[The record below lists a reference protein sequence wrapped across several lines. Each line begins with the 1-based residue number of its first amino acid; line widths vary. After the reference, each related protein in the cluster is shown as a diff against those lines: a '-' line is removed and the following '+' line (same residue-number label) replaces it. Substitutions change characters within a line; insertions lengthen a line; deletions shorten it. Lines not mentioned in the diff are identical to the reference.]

1 MSGKGRILLVGALV
15 ALALIAFYVAA
26 LREPKALEGSG
37 TIEARNI
44 RVGSR
49 VGGRIAEV
57 KVREGQRVEAG
68 EVLVTFEDQEL
79 LATLEQ
85 ARANAEKL
93 ERGFRPEEIAEARAA
108 AAQAA
113 AQHREFTAGYRKEQV
128 AAARADAERARAE
141 ALRAK
146 QTFDRVTNLANADVF
161 SKQQRDDATG
171 AYNSAAAAAKAA
183 EQKLAEL
190 ERGFR
195 PEQVQAAEAA
205 WKQAE
210 ARKQLV
216 ERGYRAEDVAVA
228 RAALRDAESRYR
240 ERQVLAPAA
249 AVVEVLDIRPG
260 DLVAPNSSVATLL
273 ERDQIFV
280 RIYIPETE
288 IGRVRLGQK
297 AALTVDSFSGREF
310 AAEVEQINQKA
321 EFLPRNVQTRAER
334 VHQVFGV
341 KLRIHD
347 PEGVLR
353 PGMAADVRLH

>member
-1 MSGKGRILLVGALV
+1 MSFQHRLLIFGALG
-15 ALALIAFYVAA
+15 ALAVVAIYVAA
-26 LREPKALEGSG
+26 SRDAKPLEGSG

-49 VGGRIAEV
+49 VGGRISEV

-68 EVLVTFEDQEL
+68 QILVTFEDQEL
-79 LATLEQ
+79 LAALET
-85 ARANAEKL
+85 ARANLEKM
-93 ERGFRPEEIAEARAA
+93 ERGFRPEEIDEARAA
-108 AAQAA
+108 AVQAA
-113 AQHREFTAGYRKEQV
+113 AKHHELTAGYRQEQI
-128 AAARADAERARAE
+128 AATRAEAERSRAE

-171 AYNSAAAAAKAA
+171 AYNSAAAAAKAGD
-183 EQKLAEL
+183 QRLAEL
-190 ERGFR
+190 ERGYR
-195 PEQVQAAEAA
+195 TEQVQAAEAA

-216 ERGYRAEDVAVA
+216 ERGYRSEDVAVA

-240 ERQVLAPAA
+240 ERQVVAPAA
-249 AVVEVLDIRPG
+249 AVIEVLDIRPG
-260 DLVAPNSSVATLL
+260 DLIAPNTSLATLL

-280 RIYIPETE
+280 RIYVPETE

-297 AALTVDSFSGREF
+297 ALLTVDSFLGREF
-310 AAEVEQINQKA
+310 EAEVEQINQKA

-347 PEGVLR
+347 SEGVLR
-353 PGMAADVRLH
+353 PGMAADVRLK

>member
-1 MSGKGRILLVGALV
+1 MSGKVKLGIGIAIVLV
-15 ALALIAFYVAA
+15 AGAAFYAKA
-26 LREPKALEGSG
+26 SREPGPLEGSG

-44 RVGSR
+44 RVGSK

-57 KVREGQRVEAG
+57 KVREGDKVEAG
-68 EVLVTFEDQEL
+68 QLLVTFEEQEL
-79 LATLEQ
+79 LAALET
-85 ARANAEKL
+85 ARANLQKMEQ
-93 ERGFRPEEIAEARAA
+93 GFRPEEIAEARAA

-113 AQHREFTAGYRKEQV
+113 AQHQELAAGYRKEQV
-128 AAARADAERARAE
+128 AAARADTERARAE
-141 ALRAK
+141 EVKAK
-146 QTFDRVTNLANADVF
+146 QTFDRVSSLANADVF

-171 AYNSAAAAAKAA
+171 AYHAAQSALVAA

-190 ERGFR
+190 ERGYR

-216 ERGYRAEDVAVA
+216 ERGYRAEDIAVA

-240 ERQVLAPAA
+240 ERQVTSPTA

-260 DLVAPNSSVATLL
+260 DLVAPNTAVATLL

-288 IGRVRLGQK
+288 IGRVQVGNK
-297 AALTVDSFSGREF
+297 ATLTVDSFPGREF

-341 KLRIHD
+341 KLRIVD
-347 PEGVLR
+347 PDRVLL
-353 PGMAADVRLH
+353 PGMATDVLLK